1 MKTFITWKRL
11 KSILF
16 LKLSKLPMPG
26 HVYRPLF
33 VKWGGVKVLDY
44 KNTFFGEDIRWDTIR
59 PDLII
64 IEKGVRLTA
73 GVCIITHFINPQTN
87 VSQKAEVRI
96 KEGAFIGVNTIITKP
111 VIIGKCSVVGAGSV
125 VTKDIPDYEV
135 WAGNPAKFIRSIQRE
150 NNNDN
155 NIHD

>member
-1 MKTFITWKRL
+1 M
-11 KSILF
+11 
-16 LKLSKLPMPG
+16 
-26 HVYRPLF
+26 
-33 VKWGGVKVLDY
+33 
-44 KNTFFGEDIRWDTIR
+44 
-59 PDLII
+59 
-64 IEKGVRLTA
+64 
-73 GVCIITHFINPQTN
+73 
-87 VSQKAEVRI
+87 RI